1 MKKANNWNAFGF
13 FDDFISRRGYKDY
26 KLILHTLGGF
36 CDLFYLDSSFFFFF
50 FLLFLFFS
58 QLNICLYLFIFTLK
72 VFVTQLIRHLSP
84 STLLVDCAVL
94 HLYVV

>member
-1 MKKANNWNAFGF
+1 MRLAFL
-13 FDDFISRRGYKDY
+13 DNFISRQGYKDY
-26 KLILHTLGGF
+26 KLILGILGGF
-36 CDLFYLDSSFFFFF
+36 CDLFYLDSFFF

-84 STLLVDCAVL
+84 STLVVDCAVL